1 MIVQGADFSTN
12 GFKENSYFVNLLTE
26 YENAGVSYYDIN
38 NTYFGIA
45 NADKSGYA
53 GKVINQIRLRC
64 MTAGTLK
71 IYKTSNLDGSII
83 TPTLITT
90 ANLTVGINTINF
102 ADTKIESD
110 EYLVFGD
117 SNDTAAIARV
127 SSAYTEESYYIYCCR
142 SSRTPES
149 AISQLAID
157 VNYIV

>member
-12 GFKENSYFVNLLTE
+12 GFKESSYFVSLLTE
-26 YENAGVSYYDIN
+26 YENAGVSYNNIE
-38 NTYFGIA
+38 NTYYGVT

-71 IYKTSNLDGSII
+71 IYKTSNLDGSIV

-90 ANLTVGINTINF
+90 ANLTEGINTINF
-102 ADTKIESD
+102 ADTEIGSD

-117 SNDTAAIARV
+117 SEDTAVIARV
-127 SSAYTEESYYIYCCR
+127 SSAYTEESYYIYCCL
-142 SSRTPES
+142 SSKTPHS